1 MKYQIPIAYA
11 MSIFKSLIYAF
22 ALLIIGNLLDNI
34 SLFDVLALRFLF
46 SAAGVIFLRMIGA
59 IKINLK
65 GKNITALLIVAILQP
80 IIYFIFE
87 ALGIKNTTTVTA
99 GLIFSLIPLVTVV
112 SEKII
117 LKESAN
123 GKQKLFMC
131 LVIIGAMI
139 CTVMSS
145 TGSSGKSELIGII
158 FILIALISD
167 GLHMTCSRKASRVF
181 SSFEIT
187 YIMAITGAVVFNII
201 NIIIHLRNNTTA
213 SYFTPLYKIENVI
226 AFAYLGI
233 VCSIVAVGMHNYTL
247 SKIQA
252 STISSLS
259 GLYTIFAI
267 MLGVIFNNE
276 ALQIY
281 HIIGAVLIIVGGI
294 GANYYRNKTLH
305 IENYIHNE
313 GEYL

>member
-1 MKYQIPIAYA
+1 MKYQMPIAYA

-201 NIIIHLRNNTTA
+201 NIAIHLRNNTTA
-213 SYFTPLYKIENVI
+213 SYFTPLYKIENV
-226 AFAYLGI
+226 
-233 VCSIVAVGMHNYTL
+233 IVAVGMHNYTL